1 MDPDRAAVAPPALV
15 LIPQAPQGAQ
25 AASPLACARAML
37 ARGLRLAWRRPM
49 DAATSAGFYL
59 LVGALVAL
67 ASAPVGLPSPLTA
80 AVAAWLGALLATLLA
95 QQQGM
100 REEAA
105 AGTLD
110 QLRLAPGGALAAVT
124 GLLASQVVVTVV
136 PLALATPALALFFG
150 LSVAQAVALALSLL
164 AGLPAVAVL
173 ALFAA
178 TLTLASRATPAAL
191 GLLVLPLAVPVLL
204 FGVRAADPAAGAGA
218 LGLLCACSLVAAA
231 LGPFAIAAA
240 VSLED
245 DA

>member
-1 MDPDRAAVAPPALV
+1 
-15 LIPQAPQGAQ
+15 
-25 AASPLACARAML
+25 ML

-110 QLRLAPGGALAAVT
+110 QLRLAPGGALAAV
-124 GLLASQVVVTVV
+124 
-136 PLALATPALALFFG
+136 
-150 LSVAQAVALALSLL
+150 
-164 AGLPAVAVL
+164 
-173 ALFAA
+173 
-178 TLTLASRATPAAL
+178 
-191 GLLVLPLAVPVLL
+191 
-204 FGVRAADPAAGAGA
+204 
-218 LGLLCACSLVAAA
+218 
-231 LGPFAIAAA
+231 
-240 VSLED
+240 
-245 DA
+245 